1 MWAGISLRGPTKICI
16 FDGIMDAEL
25 YVEILRTTLLPFLT
39 EKYPEGHRF
48 MQDNDPKHT
57 SRLAQSFFT
66 DNNITWWK
74 TAAESPD
81 LNPVE
86 NLWHELKEFVRREVK
101 PQTKQELVKGIESFW
116 KTVDVAKCTRY
127 VYIRM
132 GIMKYV
138 RWETLLNF
146 GEF

>member
-1 MWAGISLRGPTKICI
+1 
-16 FDGIMDAEL
+16 MDAEL

-57 SRLAQSFFT
+57 SRLAQSFFAN
-66 DNNITWWK
+66 NNITWWR

-86 NLWHELKEFVRREVK
+86 NLWHELKEFIRRDVK
-101 PQTKQELVKGIESFW
+101 PHTKDELVEGIERFW

-127 VYIRM
+127 VHT
-132 GIMKYV
+132 YV
-138 RWETLLNF
+138 F
-146 GEF
+146 Q